1 MSMYPM
7 ARPGTRGVKWST
19 KPCPHGTYIWGL
31 DDDNSADVDSTGR
44 ATGCIRAG
52 FTVTNRVAS
61 EGLMDMVT
69 FEKRRISG
77 KRPAKVIF

>member
-31 DDDNSADVDSTGR
+31 DDDTRADVDSTER
-44 ATGCIRAG
+44 ATGCVRAG

-61 EGLMDMVT
+61 EGLTDTVT
-69 FEKRRISG
+69 FEKRPISG
-77 KRPAKVIF
+77 KRLAKVIF